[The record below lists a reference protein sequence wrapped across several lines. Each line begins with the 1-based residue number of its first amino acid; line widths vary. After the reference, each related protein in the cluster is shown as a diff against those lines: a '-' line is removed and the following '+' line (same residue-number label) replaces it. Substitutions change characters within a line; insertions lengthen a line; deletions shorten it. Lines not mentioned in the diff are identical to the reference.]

1 MRLLRAHGGT
11 GRLPREAR
19 PAQRAA
25 ERPPRPLAPLGLSG
39 PNWVWPCR
47 HRRVQAELA
56 ARRLEQRGRGQQ
68 RDVQGQLRQGEEVHH
83 DQGAQGHD
91 GLPERGRVVRTA
103 PCTAHARRAASR
115 RVQRRSPRAPRLWV
129 RVSRWGHFADGSL
142 TTVLPMKETKW
153 YKDDLC
159 APTPRTDPTRLA
171 RRRLAAPP
179 TLIAAPRPQ
188 LWPEDGGRGGEATLQ
203 HYRGQPPSVQQGA
216 TGLVGQ
222 APICLRRAP
231 LCPVWCYGQGHLL

>member
-1 MRLLRAHGGT
+1 M
-11 GRLPREAR
+11 
-19 PAQRAA
+19 
-25 ERPPRPLAPLGLSG
+25 
-39 PNWVWPCR
+39 
-47 HRRVQAELA
+47 
-56 ARRLEQRGRGQQ
+56 
-68 RDVQGQLRQGEEVHH
+68 
-83 DQGAQGHD
+83 
-91 GLPERGRVVRTA
+91 
-103 PCTAHARRAASR
+103 
-115 RVQRRSPRAPRLWV
+115 

-159 APTPRTDPTRLA
+159 APTPRTDATRHA

-179 TLIAAPRPQ
+179 TLLAAPRPQ

-231 LCPVWCYGQGHLL
+231 LGGAMDRVTSCYINMTQKICALWAARLESSRCAQGQAVAGCGGAVRPPARRAPPPCTLQLHMTHETSRRVCARSRSRVWVCARARLACAADVRENRQKKTRVTPFKGSKNKLC

>member
-1 MRLLRAHGGT
+1 M
-11 GRLPREAR
+11 
-19 PAQRAA
+19 
-25 ERPPRPLAPLGLSG
+25 
-39 PNWVWPCR
+39 
-47 HRRVQAELA
+47 
-56 ARRLEQRGRGQQ
+56 
-68 RDVQGQLRQGEEVHH
+68 
-83 DQGAQGHD
+83 
-91 GLPERGRVVRTA
+91 
-103 PCTAHARRAASR
+103 
-115 RVQRRSPRAPRLWV
+115 

-159 APTPRTDPTRLA
+159 APTPRTDATRLA

-179 TLIAAPRPQ
+179 TLLAAPRPQ

-231 LCPVWCYGQGHLL
+231 LCGAMDRVTSCNINVNQKMCVDPT

>member
-1 MRLLRAHGGT
+1 M
-11 GRLPREAR
+11 
-19 PAQRAA
+19 
-25 ERPPRPLAPLGLSG
+25 
-39 PNWVWPCR
+39 
-47 HRRVQAELA
+47 
-56 ARRLEQRGRGQQ
+56 
-68 RDVQGQLRQGEEVHH
+68 
-83 DQGAQGHD
+83 
-91 GLPERGRVVRTA
+91 
-103 PCTAHARRAASR
+103 
-115 RVQRRSPRAPRLWV
+115 

-142 TTVLPMKETKW
+142 RTVLPMKETKW

-159 APTPRTDPTRLA
+159 APTPRTDATRLA

-179 TLIAAPRPQ
+179 TLLAAPRPQ

-231 LCPVWCYGQGHLL
+231 LGGAMDRATSCNINMNPEICGARLESCLRLRPGVCAACVPPCERPTATSSVRYGVAGTRRVRVCARGGSRLPVVCGCARARA